1 MIHNDEKEHED
12 YLDKHFNSFN
22 SNTPNQ
28 SSTNKVD
35 VQPEMSTLEFINV
48 SLDILPAGNFY
59 SKGTKIKIR
68 SAKVEEVQA
77 YSVVDDQNYLDIT
90 EKMNEM
96 LSSCVR
102 YIYPD
107 GSFGSYKNV
116 KDADRLYL
124 LFMIRELTFQKG
136 NSLAKDVICDGC
148 KHEFKI
154 EFRATTNSTQPKT
167 FVNYPMPELLQK
179 YFDKN
184 ENLYKVVINNKEYKL
199 APPTIGIQEIFF
211 GDIKKKV
218 SDKKNPNVSFLK
230 IIPYLLH
237 DRDTISEEGIK
248 AKEKEFASLDMQ
260 TFQILNGFVDNM
272 KFGIEKLKTTCPECK
287 REVHSDM
294 MFPRGASSIFV
305 ISNYFD
311 DFIKK

>member
-22 SNTPNQ
+22 NNNANPNIG
-28 SSTNKVD
+28 SKID
-35 VQPEMSTLEFINV
+35 IQPEISTLEFINV

-77 YSVVDDQNYLDIT
+77 YSVVDDKNYLDMV

-116 KDADRLYL
+116 KEADRLYL

-136 NSLAKDVICDGC
+136 NSLAKDVTCDGC

-154 EFRATTNSTQPKT
+154 EFRATANSTQPKT
-167 FVNYPMPELLQK
+167 FVNYPMPETLQK
-179 YFDKN
+179 FFDKN
-184 ENLYKVVINNKEYKL
+184 ENVYRIVIDNKEYKL

-211 GDIKKKV
+211 GDIKTKV
-218 SDKKNPNVSFLK
+218 SNKKIPNVAFLK
-230 IIPYLLH
+230 IIPYLLY
-237 DRDTISEEGIK
+237 DRDTISNDGIK
-248 AKEKEFASLDMQ
+248 AKEKEFASMDMK

-272 KFGIEKLKTTCPECK
+272 KFGIEKLKTTCNECK

-294 MFPRGASSIFV
+294 TFPKGASSIFV
-305 ISNYFD
+305 ISDYFD

>member
-1 MIHNDEKEHED
+1 MMHNDEKEHED
-12 YLDKHFNSFN
+12 YLDKHFNSLN

-28 SSTNKVD
+28 SNVNKVD
-35 VQPEMSTLEFINV
+35 VQPEMSTLDFINV

-294 MFPRGASSIFV
+294 AFPRGASSIFV
-305 ISNYFD
+305 ISDYFD
-311 DFIKK
+311 AFIKK